1 MKKKVLIVEDD
12 QSSLYMLSFLLKSH
26 NYEVIEA
33 TDGAGGLSNA
43 RQKKPDLIF
52 LDVQMP
58 NMDGFEV
65 TRALKKDK
73 ETQDIPIVI
82 LTSFAMPGDK
92 KKAMD
97 AGADGYIEKPINP
110 EIFIS
115 QMELIVKS
123 YHAGFRF

>member
-1 MKKKVLIVEDD
+1 MKKRILIVEDD

-26 NYEVIEA
+26 DYEVYEA
-33 TDGAGGLSNA
+33 QDGLEGLKKAG
-43 RQKKPDLIF
+43 QYKPDLIF

-58 NMDGFEV
+58 EMDGFEV
-65 TRALKKDK
+65 TKALKNNEELKH
-73 ETQDIPIVI
+73 IPIII

-110 EIFIS
+110 EIFVS
-115 QMELIVKS
+115 QMESMIKS
-123 YHAGFRF
+123 YQAGFRF